1 MPMQAAEMDAAA
13 LAVLDAPPPTLP
25 ALRNYNKGLETKHYS

>member
-1 MPMQAAEMDAAA
+1 MRGAEMDAAA
-13 LAVLDAPPPTLP
+13 LAALDAPAPALP